1 MTKRELVERTLSGE
15 AFDITPSCFSL
26 HFPEEMKR
34 GENAV
39 KAHLDFFSDT
49 DTDIQKIM
57 NENLYPSNPGLFKP
71 SDYER
76 IKSYKKSE
84 GFIKDQVE
92 LVKRVLDKADP
103 DGYPICT
110 IQGVIA
116 SLGHTMRPQYQA
128 LSDLRRMQVDFYR
141 EDKKSVEDAVKRI
154 TESLINL
161 VEAVIDAG
169 CKGIFYAVL
178 GGERSLWTKEEFE
191 NIQAPFDK
199 AVMKC
204 AKDKGASV
212 ILHLCK
218 KDLAI
223 DRFESYGEFSD
234 AVNWGI
240 YENNIS
246 LEEGMKHFPGKV
258 ALGGLEHRSGIIMD
272 GSLDDIKA
280 EVHRLRKEMEGKPF
294 ILGADCTLAT
304 NVDRKRIKAAVDA
317 ARDII

>member
-1 MTKRELVERTLSGE
+1 MTKRELVERTLNGE
-15 AFDITPSCFSL
+15 AFDIVPSCFSL
-26 HFPEEMKR
+26 HFPQSEKF
-34 GENAV
+34 GEAAV
-39 KAHLDFFSDT
+39 KAHLDFFKDT

-57 NENLYPSNPGLFKP
+57 NENAYPSNPGLYKP
-71 SDYER
+71 SDYRR
-76 IKSYKKSE
+76 ITSYGKNDPFVADE
-84 GFIKDQVE
+84 VE

-116 SLGHTMRPQYQA
+116 SLGHTMRPQYQT

-141 EDKKSVEDAVKRI
+141 EDKASVEDAVKHI
-154 TESLINL
+154 TDSLIVL
-161 VEAVIDAG
+161 IEEVVKAG

-178 GGERSLWTKEEFE
+178 GGERNLWTDEEFSS
-191 NIQAPFDK
+191 IQAPYDLMVLK
-199 AVMKC
+199 A
-204 AKDKGASV
+204 AKECGAKV

-223 DRFESYGEFSD
+223 ERFSEYGKYSD

-246 LEEGMKHFPGKV
+246 IEEGMKYFPESV
-258 ALGGLEHRSGIIMD
+258 VLGGLEHRSGIIVD

-280 EVHRLRKEMEGKPF
+280 EVHSLRRKMSGKPF
-294 ILGADCTLAT
+294 ILGADCTLST
-304 NVDRKRIKAAVDA
+304 DLDRNRVKTAVDA

>member
-1 MTKRELVERTLSGE
+1 MTKYELVERTLNGE
-15 AFDITPSCFSL
+15 AFDIVPSCFSL
-26 HFPEEMKR
+26 HFPEEMKK
-34 GENAV
+34 GDVAV
-39 KAHLDFFSDT
+39 KAHLDFSKDT
-49 DTDIQKIM
+49 DTDILKIM

-76 IKSYKKSE
+76 IRSYKKNES
-84 GFIKDQVE
+84 FIAAEVD
-92 LVKRVLDKADP
+92 LVKKVLDKADP
-103 DGYPICT
+103 EGYPICT

-141 EDKKSVEDAVKRI
+141 EDRKSVEDAVKRI
-154 TESLINL
+154 TESLVNL
-161 VEAVIDAG
+161 VEAVTEAG

-178 GGERSLWTKEEFE
+178 GGERSLWTDDEFE
-191 NIQAPFDK
+191 EIQAPYDK
-199 AVMKC
+199 IVMKA
-204 AKDKGASV
+204 AKDAGAKV

-223 DRFESYGEFSD
+223 ERFDSYSEYAD

-246 LEEGMKHFPGKV
+246 IEEAMPHFPGKV
-258 ALGGLEHRSGIIMD
+258 VLGGLEHRSGIIVD
-272 GSLDDIKA
+272 GTIDEIRN
-280 EVHRLRKEMEGKPF
+280 EVHRLRREMSGKPF
-294 ILGADCTLAT
+294 ILGADCTLGT
-304 NVDRKRIKAAVDA
+304 DLDRKRIKAAVDA